1 MRLLPFIAW
10 LVPFDLPVSQARH
23 WALAGTIGNWYLA
36 FLPSVVLAACLV
48 HQLNQAPVGG
58 VSPALIPWVISGV
71 CGVYGAVLA
80 AKVSAAW
87 SVQDCVIGYF
97 VPALL
102 AAGVS
107 LSPKRHEIISALIRG
122 WEIYLLLGIFTL
134 GYGIWQSY
142 SGGSGWQNFAP
153 LQKWTM
159 WRYELANRGNTY
171 ALWFGNANKASNLF
185 IPLLLMAP
193 VLLSI
198 DGAAPSQ
205 SRMRW
210 IGFLSAIHILAMCSR
225 LGSLLLPVALVAGGY
240 FRPLPRWVLAAAAA
254 IVVAIAAANLSALV
268 EVGRAIFVNP
278 EEAGGGGVLSTFA
291 SEGGRFQDWTT
302 IWSAWNPDV
311 GDLLFGSGSGN
322 YGFATF
328 GTTDAETHNYFLDRI
343 LAAGL
348 PGLLAVFVALYA
360 AWKGTARLTGRSR
373 WLIRLS
379 IVSFMLMCV
388 REYSP
393 AYLFRTSLAG
403 VVVAILLSM
412 PTMMAV
418 RCNALKEAPR

>member
-87 SVQDCVIGYF
+87 SVQDCVFGYF

-122 WEIYLLLGIFTL
+122 WEAYLLLGIFTL

-142 SGGSGWQNFAP
+142 SMDSGWQNLAP
-153 LQKWTM
+153 LMKWTM
-159 WRYELANRGNTY
+159 WRYELSNPGNAY
-171 ALWFGNANKASNLF
+171 AFWFGNANKASNLF
-185 IPLLLMAP
+185 ILLLLMAP

-225 LGSLLLPVALVAGGY
+225 LGLLLLPVALVAGGY
-240 FRPLPRWVLAAAAA
+240 FRPLTRWALAAAAA
-254 IVVAIAAANLSALV
+254 IVVAIAAANLTALV

-278 EEAGGGGVLSTFA
+278 EEAGGGGVLSTYTK
-291 SEGGRFQDWTT
+291 EGGRFEEWMEL
-302 IWSAWNPDV
+302 WSAWHPDL
-311 GDLLFGSGSGN
+311 GELLFGSGAGN
-322 YGFATF
+322 YGLATF
-328 GTTDAETHNYFLDRI
+328 GRPEPETHNYFIDRI
-343 LAAGL
+343 LAAGTF
-348 PGLLAVFVALYA
+348 GLLAVFVALLA
-360 AWKGTARLTGRSR
+360 AWIGAARLTGQSR
-373 WLIRLS
+373 LLVRLS